1 MLNRLGLVWNCNIW
15 TPNQLNATL
24 LHCGNLTQ
32 TVSKWATQPLVGG
45 LKTSKIQ
52 GKWPL
57 FQKLSIWQ
65 VICRIYSLDV
75 EKVEVLVA
83 KKKRKQLFCK
93 QCCREDTHS
102 RVQCPVLLKAFLFVI
117 TLGLA
122 WFFWPRR
129 CVCCGTVRIGAAS
142 LVRSTPW
149 QWILGLSAEVIC
161 QQRAGRYDI
170 GAPPFV
176 RCTGLFGASFFT
188 ASTLVPLRRC
198 RRLGRHLIGS

>member
-1 MLNRLGLVWNCNIW
+1 MCIRDSLVRTLSPLNGRSSVVV
-15 TPNQLNATL
+15 NATL
-24 LHCGNLTQ
+24 LYCGNLTQ

-65 VICRIYSLDV
+65 VICRIYSLGV

-93 QCCREDTHS
+93 QCCREDTHA

-161 QQRAGRYDI
+161 QQRL
-170 GAPPFV
+170 V
-176 RCTGLFGASFFT
+176 VT
-188 ASTLVPLRRC
+188 TLVP
-198 RRLGRHLIGS
+198 RLSSDVRVCLAP